1 MKENKDQPVKKDYFA
16 EFRQNFNNITDNQT
30 KITTNGKKRKKQII
44 ESSSDDDS
52 IASFKENISSNIKIQ
67 NNKRKFND
75 LKEIKQSPIKK

>member
-1 MKENKDQPVKKDYFA
+1 MKENKDKPVKKDYFA
-16 EFRQNFNNITDNQT
+16 EFRLNFNKNTDNQAE
-30 KITTNGKKRKKQII
+30 ITTSVKKRKKQII

-52 IASFKENISSNIKIQ
+52 DASFKENISSNIKIQ